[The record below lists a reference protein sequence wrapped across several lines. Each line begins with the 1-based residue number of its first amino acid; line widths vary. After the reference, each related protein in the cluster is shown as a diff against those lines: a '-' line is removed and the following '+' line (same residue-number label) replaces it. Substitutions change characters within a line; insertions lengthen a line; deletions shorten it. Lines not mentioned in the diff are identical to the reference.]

1 MSFLT
6 VIAIVAGVLML
17 GGICWAGATNPFP
30 RPWPYGT
37 QTVRIGSFVP
47 NGKGDNTTPATV
59 AKWIAP
65 YDCYVRRVTEYLYN
79 GSARLDL
86 VTIRTIDATKKTIVA
101 QVADPAA
108 DVDAAIQT
116 LHSDIINFKIV
127 AGNGIEVLADSSQ
140 ANESGQLYFDVE
152 IEPAGTG
159 IGGGE

>member
-1 MSFLT
+1 MSLLT
-6 VIAIVAGVLML
+6 VIAIVAGILML

-65 YDCYVRRVTEYLYN
+65 CDCYVRRVTEYLYN

-86 VTIRTIDATKKTIVA
+86 VTIRTIDTTKKTIVA
-101 QVADPAA
+101 QVADPAG
-108 DVDAAIQT
+108 DVDGVVQT

-159 IGGGE
+159 VGGGE

>member
-6 VIAIVAGVLML
+6 LLAIVSGLLLL
-17 GGICWAGATNPFP
+17 GGICWAGASNPIA

-86 VTIRTIDATKKTIVA
+86 VTIRTIDSTKKTIVT

-108 DVDAAIQT
+108 DVDGVIQT
-116 LHSDIINFKIV
+116 LHADIINFKIV

-140 ANESGQLYFDVE
+140 SNESGQLYFDVE
-152 IEPAGTG
+152 IEPAYSG
-159 IGGGE
+159 IGDGQ